1 MFEPLVL
8 FTCLYLSYACKCPDK
23 SIRSAVLTWLDAIF
37 YIFFQSYPIIF
48 TGLYGFN
55 AGETGLTF
63 LPIGVGAVISAGFYL
78 SWDILLRRAQEDRR
92 PWANS
97 EEMRRLP
104 LACIAG
110 PFFVVSLFWAGWTA
124 RTDIHWMVPVLS
136 GIPFGIGYLC
146 LFMAL
151 LNYLIDAYEVFAA
164 SAMAAAS
171 FSRSAFG
178 AVLPFAA
185 KPMYRNL
192 GVSWACSLLGF
203 LSVGL
208 CAVPF
213 VFLKFGPHVRAR
225 SRFCQYLAKKKE
237 EEGAARENGGNSSG
251 DDGDIEVSRRS
262 LDGISK
268 EKVSDKC

>member
-1 MFEPLVL
+1 MP
-8 FTCLYLSYACKCPDK
+8 
-23 SIRSAVLTWLDAIF
+23 DAIF

-48 TGLYGFN
+48 TGLYKMN

-63 LPIGVGAVISAGFYL
+63 LPIGVGAIISAGFYL
-78 SWDILLRRAQEDRR
+78 AWDIILARAQAKQT
-92 PWANS
+92 PWSRS

-110 PFFVVSLFWAGWTA
+110 PFLVISLFWAGWTA
-124 RTDIHWMVPVLS
+124 RTDIHWIVPVLS

-151 LNYLIDAYEVFAA
+151 LNYLVDAYEIFAA

-178 AVLPFAA
+178 AVLPFGA
-185 KPMYRNL
+185 KPMYRAL
-192 GVSWACSLLGF
+192 GIPWACSLLGF

-213 VFLKFGPHVRAR
+213 IFLKFGPQMRAR
-225 SRFCQYLAKKKE
+225 SKFCQYLLKRKE
-237 EEGAARENGGNSSG
+237 EEAAARENGGSSSG
-251 DDGDIEVSRRS
+251 DEGDIKVSRRDICG
-262 LDGISK
+262 LGR
-268 EKVSDKC
+268 EKVEDKS